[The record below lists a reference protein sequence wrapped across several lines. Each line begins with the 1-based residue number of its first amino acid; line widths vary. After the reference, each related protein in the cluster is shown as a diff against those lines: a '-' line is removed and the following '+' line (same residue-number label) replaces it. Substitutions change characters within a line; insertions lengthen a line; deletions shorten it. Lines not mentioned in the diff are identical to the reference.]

1 MTVTTAQVVAQLAE
15 PADPLTAAA
24 VTGSLCIA
32 CKHPL
37 YRGRW
42 SLVDT
47 GERRV
52 PCCTDCLHLI
62 ASTIPKAGRQQRVAS
77 VTALVADARRHTP
90 RGLRERADAAA
101 AKNRRLRGWPGRVRA
116 GRCSNAAPPSPPT
129 KVHG

>member
-32 CKHPL
+32 CKGPL

-52 PCCTDCLHLI
+52 PCCTDCLYDRGHH
-62 ASTIPKAGRQQRVAS
+62 PEGGPRQRVAS

-90 RGLRERADAAA
+90 RGLRERAAAA
-101 AKNRRLRGWPGRVRA
+101 EARIDALWLAGAGKGGTLLERR
-116 GRCSNAAPPSPPT
+116 AAVAAT